1 MPPNTPQEPP
11 APAPATVTIGA
22 RVPPE
27 TRDAIDGL
35 RELYPG
41 ATETATTRS
50 DLLRA
55 FVDAALPVVGDLD
68 AHRRLQRLARS
79 RGVSVGEV
87 LRLAV
92 QRGLAAMEAGR

>member
-1 MPPNTPQEPP
+1 MPPNDPAAPP
-11 APAPATVTIGA
+11 TVCVCV
-22 RVPPE
+22 RVAPE

-41 ATETATTRS
+41 ATAQRTSRS

-68 AHRRLQRLARS
+68 AHRRLQRLATA

>member
-1 MPPNTPQEPP
+1 VSEPVASPP
-11 APAPATVTIGA
+11 TVCIGA
-22 RVPPE
+22 RVARA

-41 ATETATTRS
+41 ATAQGTTRS

-55 FVDAALPVVGDLD
+55 FIDAALPVVGDID
-68 AHRRLQRLARS
+68 AHRRLQRLATA

-87 LRLAV
+87 LRLVV
-92 QRGLAAMEAGR
+92 QRGLAAMESGR

>member
-1 MPPNTPQEPP
+1 MSESTTPR
-11 APAPATVTIGA
+11 TVCIGT

-27 TRDAIDGL
+27 TRDAIDSL

-41 ATETATTRS
+41 ATARGTSRS

-55 FVDAALPVVGDLD
+55 FVDAARPVVGDLD
-68 AHRRLQRLARS
+68 AHRRLQRLATA

-87 LRLAV
+87 LRLVV
-92 QRGLAAMEAGR
+92 QRGLTAMESAR